1 MVASSLHYGCLVV
14 TLMACHQNAL
24 AFTHSSHSIQS
35 FAVSRVSSNSYSN
48 INSALQIGS
57 YLDSL
62 SSSNTAPAPPQPTYQ
77 NEGTNTPP
85 PQVPAPPATAANNF
99 MTYEQTKAIEA
110 AAQSVVEARAALQ
123 KLEERAEAQ
132 VSLHKENAVAIAQAR
147 KAEKVAAATRARQ
160 AVEDQAALAQ
170 ARALAAA
177 QAKQE
182 QRAAAKAKELQEA
195 ASKAAIQQA
204 RIDAARRAKEEKEA
218 AMRERAR
225 LEAEA
230 RMNLLKARTEA
241 ILKRKQEA
249 EEQAKAAIAAKEA
262 FMQERFAAGVRA
274 AAAKKINTGARKE
287 KWL

>member
-1 MVASSLHYGCLVV
+1 MVSSSVHYGCLVV
-14 TLMACHQNAL
+14 TLMACHQNVL
-24 AFTHSSHSIQS
+24 AFTPSTPSIQS

-48 INSALQIGS
+48 SNSALQIGN

-62 SSSNTAPAPPQPTYQ
+62 SSSNQAPAPTQPTHQ
-77 NEGTNTPP
+77 NVVTNTP
-85 PQVPAPPATAANNF
+85 PPATAANNF
-99 MTYEQTKAIEA
+99 MTSEQTKAIET

-132 VSLHKENAVAIAQAR
+132 VSLHKENAVAIALAR
-147 KAEKVAAATRARQ
+147 KAEKAAAAARAKQ
-160 AVEDQAALAQ
+160 AVEAQAALAQ

-182 QRAAAKAKELQEA
+182 QRAAAKARELQEA
-195 ASKAAIQQA
+195 ATKVAITQA
-204 RIDAARRAKEEKEA
+204 RIDAARKAKEEKEA
-218 AMRERAR
+218 AIKERAR

-230 RMNLLKARTEA
+230 KVNLLKARTEA
-241 ILKRKQEA
+241 VLKRKQEA
-249 EEQAKAAIAAKEA
+249 EAQAKAAAEAKEA

-274 AAAKKINTGARKE
+274 AAAKKINNGVRKE